1 MIRIQTTIAMTT
13 ANMTVNPLIGKSPDT
28 IPNTATTSSHVGILN
43 EPELLTGLCPEL
55 DVELLLDESL

>member
-13 ANMTVNPLIGKSPDT
+13 ASMTVNPLIGKSPDT
-28 IPNTATTSSHVGILN
+28 IPNTAATSNYVGILN
-43 EPELLTGLCPEL
+43 EPELLTGLCPEW